1 MHVECS
7 MALWRQQQVVLVC
20 VFASKLNLIVVDIL
34 VVEMMSAVDL
44 GCSFCLSWPPLVVLQ
59 SFLVAVV
66 IPEKK
71 EIQSFAKQQG
81 ISGDYSDFLKNDK
94 VLPAVHIMPS
104 ITCYS
109 GSINCTRA
117 SLRVLI
123 NRKRKEKTTPVGVNS
138 MRSLVVYQAAQ
149 MF

>member
-1 MHVECS
+1 
-7 MALWRQQQVVLVC
+7 MALVVV
-20 VFASKLNLIVVDIL
+20 
-34 VVEMMSAVDL
+34 
-44 GCSFCLSWPPLVVLQ
+44 Q
-59 SFLVAVV
+59 SFVVAVV

-94 VLPAVHIMPS
+94 VQPAVHDRPS

-117 SLRVLI
+117 SLYVLL
-123 NRKRKEKTTPVGVNS
+123 NRTRKEKTTPFGINL
-138 MRSLVVYQAAQ
+138 MRSLVEYQAAQ
-149 MF
+149 MFRSLHVPALHDSADVVVGHVQAQLCGTHCMV